1 MPAADGGLGTALVG
15 EKISVGQL
23 NLSVTKLLGEG
34 GFSYVYLVKDTND
47 SAGLLGGSS
56 QHASAAKQHANGREV
71 SSNQNSNN
79 SGLQGEIP
87 PGPLVLKV
95 TSIHSRSQ
103 RDIAEKEAKLLSRL
117 SHPSIIK
124 MYDGCYRQTNN
135 QHTGKRGKDSANGGK
150 ERPQHL
156 ILMEFCEGGHALDVC
171 NRLASTGQRFDL
183 SALIIAFGQICNA
196 VSYLHAQRPPIVHR
210 DLKPVNFL
218 VKNGAYKLCDF
229 GSAVFG
235 HVDLRT
241 PKARSEAEE
250 VVQKTTTQMF
260 RAPEMVDLYVA
271 KKLTQAT
278 DVWALGCCLYSLAF
292 LRNCFEEGSN
302 LAILS
307 RKFTIPDD
315 NPYGDG
321 LVELIDRMLTVDYKA
336 RADMTEVILCLS
348 AVYSGRP
355 LPPRKK
361 STRTPKADEKEQNKK
376 ATVPTKK
383 EVGKFRTDSQ
393 GFRDEN
399 IYDPSKVTEGK
410 KLASNSVAARR
421 KRAAVSSAAASSTH
435 GPSPSNVNSTSSAD
449 PLLFSSIQ
457 GSEDEN
463 LSDLAFSSFGE
474 MNGFDTSKAEDFFEA
489 FDMTK
494 QQFRA
499 NDGFDADGFGGSGW
513 GESTTTTQENI
524 ENLQKLS
531 ISSFES
537 DVDKSKNDGNTHRS
551 KGRRKSNSFDG
562 FEGEGGNSKND
573 VNAHRLRTRKKS
585 VDSLD
590 SVESSDEPDNSME
603 GAAVPHPKPRRK
615 SNCFDGNGD
624 RPMSDGAHRLKPRR
638 KSYGGGSRNLR
649 NAVLAPETE
658 EAAAEGD
665 KKERRLRKEGVKNE
679 DERRRRSLS
688 RSRRKPRR
696 GSTTKVGD
704 EKGSSIGDAD
714 RKMPKGTSIRNM
726 FNRKQGNEDS

>member
-15 EKISVGQL
+15 EKISMGNL

-34 GFSYVYLVKDTND
+34 GFSYVYLVKDND
-47 SAGLLGGSS
+47 AAGLLGGSS
-56 QHASAAKQHANGREV
+56 QHAAAAKEQANGRDG
-71 SSNQNSNN
+71 SNLGSA
-79 SGLQGEIP
+79 GEIP

-124 MYDGCYRQTNN
+124 MYNGCYRQTSN
-135 QHTGKRGKDSANGGK
+135 QHSGKRGKDPTNGGK

-156 ILMEFCEGGHALDVC
+156 ILMEYCEGGHALGVC
-171 NRLASTGQRFDL
+171 SRLAASGQRFDL

-241 PKARSEAEE
+241 SKARAEAEE

-260 RAPEMVDLYVA
+260 RAPEMVDLYVT

-307 RKFTIPDD
+307 RKYTIPED

-361 STRTPKADEKEQNKK
+361 SSRTAKSDENEQSKK
-376 ATVPTKK
+376 TTVAAKK
-383 EVGKFRTDSQ
+383 DNSNDARIGKFRTDSQ

-399 IYDPSKVTEGK
+399 IYDPSKITEGK

-421 KRAAVSSAAASSTH
+421 KRASVQATAASSH
-435 GPSPSNVNSTSSAD
+435 GPSPGNPISSSTSD
-449 PLLFSSIQ
+449 PLTFSSIQ
-457 GSEDEN
+457 GSEDEAT
-463 LSDLAFSSFGE
+463 SDVAFSSFGD
-474 MNGFDTSKAEDFFEA
+474 MNGFDSSKEDFFNA
-489 FDMTK
+489 FDK
-494 QQFRA
+494 NKDDQQNFRS
-499 NDGFDADGFGGSGW
+499 NDGFDPDAFGVTGW
-513 GESTTTTQENI
+513 GESTTTETAQENI
-524 ENLQKLS
+524 DDLQKLS
-531 ISSFES
+531 INSFDS
-537 DVDKSKNDGNTHRS
+537 DADNAENPKSDGAAHRPRP
-551 KGRRKSNSFDG
+551 RRKSNSFDG
-562 FEGEGGNSKND
+562 FEGDGLKQ
-573 VNAHRLRTRKKS
+573 RRKS
-585 VDSLD
+585 MDSLD
-590 SVESSDEPDNSME
+590 SLDSFSNDADADATAYDGHPH
-603 GAAVPHPKPRRK
+603 AAASHPKPRRK
-615 SNCFDGNGD
+615 SNAYDGNGD
-624 RPMSDGAHRLKPRR
+624 RATNDKPHRTKQRR
-638 KSYGGGSRNLR
+638 KSYGGRSRALR
-649 NAVLAPETE
+649 EAVLGV
-658 EAAAEGD
+658 EGEGDAD
-665 KKERRLRKEGVKNE
+665 KKERRLTKESGKNE
-679 DERRRRSLS
+679 DDRRRRSLS

-696 GSTTKVGD
+696 GSTTKQSSDDKGNSSGD
-704 EKGSSIGDAD
+704 KISKAN
-714 RKMPKGTSIRNM
+714 SIRNM
-726 FNRKQGNEDS
+726 FNRKQANEDS